1 MTATGCVLFAKR
13 LERGR
18 FVWPQATSGSGFAD
32 ASPVIDAAGGH
43 RLAAAGAHLGAA
55 AVGVTCEILL
65 HNFFRADEDA
75 NAQSSCDTPRMS
87 VATLPDL
94 NALPADALRALILA
108 QHEQLISREREIEHL
123 QLLLAKL
130 HRMQF
135 GRKSEKLQRQI
146 EQLELRLEELES
158 HRSEKECNAAE
169 PASVIASSTPTATKP
184 TRRALPDHLPRQT
197 RRHEPKETVCP
208 QCQGELRKLGED
220 VSEMLEYVPASF
232 VVIRHVRTKLSCTKC
247 DCIVQ
252 AEAPSRPIERGVA
265 GPGLLAHVLV
275 SKYCDHLPLYRQSEM
290 YARQDVELER
300 STLADWVGS
309 TSRLLQPLVEALRR
323 YVTAADKLHAD
334 DTPVPVLSPGN
345 GKTKT
350 GRLWTYVRDDRPA
363 GDSAAP
369 AVWFA
374 YSPDRK
380 GEHPE
385 RHLEKFRG
393 TLQADAYAGF
403 NQLYE
408 NGRIQQAACWA
419 HVRRKF
425 YDLEQAHASPVAR
438 EALVRIGALY
448 GIEETIR
455 GKPPDERRAVR
466 QAQSK
471 PLLDFLRQWFE
482 ATLSKLSRKSET
494 TVAIRYAL
502 SRWDALTRYIE
513 DGHIEID
520 NNAAERSLR
529 GVALGRKN
537 YLFAGS
543 DTGGE
548 RAAVIYSLIGSAKLT
563 GLDPEAYL
571 REVLT
576 RIADHPI
583 NRIEELLPWNIGST
597 PAEVST

>member
-1 MTATGCVLFAKR
+1 
-13 LERGR
+13 
-18 FVWPQATSGSGFAD
+18 
-32 ASPVIDAAGGH
+32 
-43 RLAAAGAHLGAA
+43 
-55 AVGVTCEILL
+55 
-65 HNFFRADEDA
+65 
-75 NAQSSCDTPRMS
+75 
-87 VATLPDL
+87 
-94 NALPADALRALILA
+94 
-108 QHEQLISREREIEHL
+108 
-123 QLLLAKL
+123 
-130 HRMQF
+130 
-135 GRKSEKLQRQI
+135 
-146 EQLELRLEELES
+146 
-158 HRSEKECNAAE
+158 
-169 PASVIASSTPTATKP
+169 
-184 TRRALPDHLPRQT
+184 
-197 RRHEPKETVCP
+197 VCP

-300 STLADWVGS
+300 STLADWVGGS
-309 TSRLLQPLVEALRR
+309 ARLLEPLVEALRR
-323 YVTAADKLHAD
+323 YVMAASKLHAD

-385 RHLEKFRG
+385 RHLKKFRG

-408 NGRIQQAACWA
+408 SGRIEQAACWA

-471 PLLDFLRQWFE
+471 PLLDSLRQWFE

-502 SRWDALTRYIE
+502 SRWDALVRYIE

-543 DTGGE
+543 DAGGA

-571 REVLT
+571 REVLA

-583 NRIEELLPWNIGST
+583 NRIEELLPWNIDSN
-597 PAEVST
+597 PAEVYT

>member
-1 MTATGCVLFAKR
+1 
-13 LERGR
+13 
-18 FVWPQATSGSGFAD
+18 
-32 ASPVIDAAGGH
+32 
-43 RLAAAGAHLGAA
+43 
-55 AVGVTCEILL
+55 
-65 HNFFRADEDA
+65 
-75 NAQSSCDTPRMS
+75 MS
-87 VATLPDL
+87 VAALPDL
-94 NALPADALRALILA
+94 KVLPADALRALILA
-108 QHEQLISREREIEHL
+108 QHTQLIVKDEQLQSRELEIEHL

-135 GRKSEKLQRQI
+135 GRKSEKLARQI

-158 HRSEKECNAAE
+158 NRSEKEPNPPESAPVTA
-169 PASVIASSTPTATKP
+169 PSIPTAAKP

-275 SKYCDHLPLYRQSEM
+275 SKYCDHQPLYRQSEI

-300 STLADWVGS
+300 STLADWVGGS
-309 TSRLLQPLVEALRR
+309 ARLLEPLVEALRR
-323 YVTAADKLHAD
+323 YVIAAGKLHAD
-334 DTPVPVLSPGN
+334 DTPVPVLAPGN

-363 GDSAAP
+363 GDTAAP

-408 NGRIQQAACWA
+408 NGRIEQAPCWA

-471 PLLDFLRQWFE
+471 PLLDSLRQWFE
-482 ATLSKLSRKSET
+482 ATLSKLSRKSDT
-494 TVAIRYAL
+494 TVAVRYAL
-502 SRWDALTRYIE
+502 SRWDALVRYKD

-543 DTGGE
+543 DAGGK
-548 RAAVIYSLIGSAKLT
+548 RAAVIYSLIGSAKLS